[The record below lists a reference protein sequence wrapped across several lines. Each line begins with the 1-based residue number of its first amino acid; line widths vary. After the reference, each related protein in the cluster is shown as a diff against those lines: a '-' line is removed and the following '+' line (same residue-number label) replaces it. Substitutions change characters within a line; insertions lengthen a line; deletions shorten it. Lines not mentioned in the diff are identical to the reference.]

1 MEIPGK
7 QVVRD
12 RKLQMEGCL
21 FRGLTQPFPT
31 HFHGHYVLGLVEGG
45 VRTLSCRGREWTLR
59 PGCLMLLNP
68 GDSHACAQREGAL
81 DYRGANIPIEAMLAL
96 SPGPAGTLPV
106 FPAPVAESPPLAEL
120 FRTFHRHLMAG
131 GSFAAEEA
139 LLLFLSGAL
148 EPAAGAEPVRAGP
161 RPSRREETEAARV
174 FLEEHFAEGITL
186 DQLCRC
192 AGLSKSSLLR
202 AFTREMGITPYRY
215 LETLRVNAAKALLE
229 QGATP
234 LEAALRT
241 GFSDQSHFTNS
252 FTSRI
257 GLPPGMY
264 YAGIH
269 GEDGT
274 AFPK

>member
-1 MEIPGK
+1 METPEK
-7 QVVRD
+7 QIVCD
-12 RKLQMEGCL
+12 RKLQIEGCL

-31 HFHGHYVLGLVEGG
+31 HFHGHYVLGLVENG

-68 GDSHACAQREGAL
+68 GDSHACSQREGAL
-81 DYRGANIPIEAMLAL
+81 DYRGVNIPIEAMLAL
-96 SPGPAGTLPV
+96 SPGPAAGTLPV
-106 FPAPVAESPPLAEL
+106 FPTPVVENAPLAEQ
-120 FRTFHRHLMAG
+120 FRTFHRHLMSG

-139 LLLFLSGAL
+139 LLLFLSGVL
-148 EPAAGAEPVRAGP
+148 EPVPAGAESAPAGP
-161 RPSRREETEAARV
+161 KPSHRKETEAART

-192 AGLSKSSLLR
+192 AGLSKSTLLR
-202 AFTREMGITPYRY
+202 SFTREMGITPYRY

-229 QGATP
+229 QGVPP

-264 YAGIH
+264 CAGIH
-269 GEDGT
+269 ADN
-274 AFPK
+274 

>member
-1 MEIPGK
+1 MVLYSQQKRRFPHGNA
-7 QVVRD
+7 
-12 RKLQMEGCL
+12 RKADCL
-21 FRGLTQPFPT
+21 RLTQPFPT
-31 HFHGHYVLGLVEGG
+31 HFHGHYVLGLVENG

-68 GDSHACAQREGAL
+68 GDSHACSQREGAL
-81 DYRGANIPIEAMLAL
+81 DYRGVNIPIEAMLAL
-96 SPGPAGTLPV
+96 SPGPAAGTLPV
-106 FPAPVAESPPLAEL
+106 FPTPVVENAPLAEQ

-139 LLLFLSGAL
+139 LLLFLSGA
-148 EPAAGAEPVRAGP
+148 PAGP
-161 RPSRREETEAARV
+161 KPSHRKETEAART

-192 AGLSKSSLLR
+192 AGLSKSTLLR
-202 AFTREMGITPYRY
+202 SFTRETGITPYRY

-229 QGATP
+229 QGVPP

-252 FTSRI
+252 FTSRR
-257 GLPPGMY
+257 
-264 YAGIH
+264 
-269 GEDGT
+269 
-274 AFPK
+274 